1 MNSLLKIIISMI
13 IWGSIGLFVK
23 NIDLPSMEI
32 VFLRGVIASIF
43 LILYGIIFKRTEKN
57 KFEKKN
63 VILLICSGIA
73 ISINWIFLFQAY
85 KYTTIAN
92 ATLSYYF
99 APVFI
104 ILLSPIVLKEQFTKA
119 KLVAVIGAMF
129 GLYLVLS
136 NQIIDTTTSYNHK
149 LGITFGIL
157 AAIFYASVVLMNK
170 YIKGLSGYITTLI
183 QISTATLILLPFII
197 YRGNLY
203 ISDSSTIFF
212 ILVVGIVHTA
222 LPYVMYFS
230 SIKDIKAQTVAL
242 VSYIDPISAVVFST
256 LFLKENLTLLQILGG
271 LLILGCTF
279 LGNKKNS

>member
-1 MNSLLKIIISMI
+1 MI

-32 VFLRGVIASIF
+32 VFLRGVIASVF
-43 LILYGIIFKRTEKN
+43 LILYVIIFKRTEKS

-119 KLVAVIGAMF
+119 KLIAVIGAMF

-136 NQIIDTTTSYNHK
+136 NQIIDTTTSYNHS

-197 YRGNLY
+197 YRNNLH
-203 ISDSSTIFF
+203 ISNSNTIFF
-212 ILVVGIVHTA
+212 ILIVGIIHTA
-222 LPYVMYFS
+222 LPYAMYFS

-271 LLILGCTF
+271 ILILGCTF